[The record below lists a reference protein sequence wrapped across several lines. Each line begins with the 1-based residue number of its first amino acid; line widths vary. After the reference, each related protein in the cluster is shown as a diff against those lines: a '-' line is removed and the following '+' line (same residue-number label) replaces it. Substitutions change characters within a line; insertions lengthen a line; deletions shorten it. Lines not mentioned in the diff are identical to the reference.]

1 MESLI
6 QTHCGPPVVFIHII
20 DTFTFCFCLLSWI
33 IFYLPEV
40 NFFMTTAHF
49 SLFFHGPIALVCMW
63 MFVLEIRLKSI
74 QPVHLCT
81 VYMHICLLN
90 ILFDVNS
97 YDWMLL
103 GNHVK
108 DSNLSEVNHI
118 SVFWKRKKKL
128 AEISSPS
135 ILHHISWYHDARI
148 HTKLCNKKQNPKKW
162 WWCHENLCMLIFVK
176 LTLSNQFS

>member
-49 SLFFHGPIALVCMW
+49 SLFLHGPIALVCMW

-118 SVFWKRKKKL
+118 SVFWKRKKNSLKYRRRL
-128 AEISSPS
+128 YCIISHDTMTRESTPS
-135 ILHHISWYHDARI
+135 SVTKNKIQKNDDAMKI
-148 HTKLCNKKQNPKKW
+148 GVC
-162 WWCHENLCMLIFVK
+162 
-176 LTLSNQFS
+176 